1 MKTSATNRK
10 VGKLLTDIRNH
21 NLIPRPEF
29 QRRLVWT
36 NKDKQNFLQTVLH
49 QYPFPEIY
57 VATSDVDLE
66 TGEGTEMLVDGQ
78 QRLTT
83 LNQYFTGS
91 QELKLPDTISAYSKL
106 DKSQKVDFLEYE
118 VVVRD
123 LGRLSIEEIKEV
135 FNRLNSTGYS
145 LNAMEIQNARFN
157 GEFKQFGETI
167 ALNEFFEKH
176 RIFSASDI
184 RRMEDTR
191 FVLSFIITIM
201 STYFT
206 RANEL
211 ESYLSTYNDE
221 FEEKKQLCEAINCV
235 FDFVESLGFDQA
247 SRVWKKADLFTLLV
261 ETYRA
266 IVKDK
271 FKLNTGKVAGRLDSF
286 YKKVDIFG
294 SSGKGDG
301 KAGKYHK
308 AALQATNDRQNR
320 IDRGTIIKNVI
331 RKSP

>member
-36 NKDKQNFLQTVLH
+36 NKDKQNFLQTVLQ

-83 LNQYFTGS
+83 LNQYFTDS
-91 QELKLPDTISAYSKL
+91 QELKLSDTVPAYSKL
-106 DKSQKVDFLEYE
+106 DKSQKIDFLEYE

-135 FNRLNSTGYS
+135 FKRLNSTGYS
-145 LNAMEIQNARFN
+145 LNAMEIQNSRFN

-167 ALNEFFEKH
+167 ASNEFFERH
-176 RIFSASDI
+176 RVFNASDI
-184 RRMEDTR
+184 RRMDDTR

-211 ESYLSTYNDE
+211 EDYLSTYNDK
-221 FEEKKQLCEAINCV
+221 FEAKKQLCEAIDCV
-235 FDFVESLGFDQA
+235 FDFVESLGFDQT
-247 SRVWKKADLFTLLV
+247 SRVWKKADIFTLLV
-261 ETYRA
+261 ETHRA
-266 IVKDK
+266 IIKDK
-271 FKLNTGKVAGRLDSF
+271 LILKTRKVAGSLDSF

-294 SSGKGDG
+294 SSGTGDKNVG
-301 KAGKYHK
+301 TYHK

-320 IDRGTIIKNVI
+320 IDRGNIIKDVI
-331 RKSP
+331 RESP